1 MTDSVFITQLETEA
15 VIGVYDWERTIKQR
29 LVIDLELFCDQRR
42 AADTDDL
49 QYALDYFS
57 ISEAVKAL
65 VAASSYQLIEALAE
79 AIAQMI
85 NQEFKVEKLVVAV
98 HKPGAVPDAKTV
110 GVKITRDYGAIL

>member
-29 LVIDLELFCDQRR
+29 LVLDLELFCDQRR

-57 ISEAVKAL
+57 ISEAVKSL
-65 VAASSYQLIEALAE
+65 VAASSYQLIETLAE
-79 AIAQMI
+79 AIARMI
-85 NQEFKVEKLVVAV
+85 YQEFKVEKLIVTV
-98 HKPGAVPDAKTV
+98 HKPGAVPDVKTV
-110 GVKITRDYGAIL
+110 GVKITRDYGAPL